1 LKTTKVEVG
10 TNPDRD
16 KYGPP
21 R

>member
-16 KYGPP
+16 KYRPP